1 MDVAFKTQIVLDLL
15 MIYLPLA
22 ALFCLVAA
30 FFVAVRI
37 PELSTVLCTDLTGA
51 FVILLAFGGCASTVL
66 YPAKTWWLKLRRFA
80 LVGLV
85 SKNVEQITDYHF

>member
-1 MDVAFKTQIVLDLL
+1 

-30 FFVAVRI
+30 FFAAVRI

-51 FVILLAFGGCASTVL
+51 FVIILAFGGCASTIL
-66 YPAKTWWLKLRRFA
+66 FPARTWWLKLRRLA
-80 LVGLV
+80 LVALV
-85 SKNVEQITDYHF
+85 SQKG